1 MANFS
6 KLVITEK
13 GKELLNHKLSSEKTM
28 TYTKIALSSHE
39 YAQDELKGLEQLADI
54 RQIEAIRKT
63 AKENHDTVVVDAVF
77 DNNSLLEGYL
87 VKAAGLYAR
96 LEGQEEI
103 LFAIAVELSNASY
116 IPEHTETMT
125 AVQLKLRIKLEN
137 AENVN
142 IFADTAGAAT
152 IGDVLDVRTS
162 LEEHESNAG
171 VHVSADEKRE
181 WNESLDSAKEY
192 SNEIYQQATGYT
204 DQKIA
209 DLIGGAPETLDT
221 LKEVA
226 DAIEENEDVVSA
238 LNAAIGNKANQEELE
253 KLEKSVLEITPE
265 NIGALSTPTSL
276 KGSLDDC
283 KNPGF
288 YYAVGGNKITEKPQ
302 GVDAFGLLVTRE
314 GNINRGQLLM
324 SSQRNIGIYTRKWTE
339 ALGAWSDWV
348 QIFDSDWNV
357 TSATKATYDEN
368 GYRIT
373 GYLKHDG
380 DASDITVNFT
390 SADSEEP
397 SEWTDVALLK
407 NTNKFWG
414 IFNRISIMFRN
425 VRYLYKMLG
434 TTDISQVGNGTV
446 TGALSSLS
454 ANSLKCKVVSSPV
467 TGIAA
472 GSYKE
477 IQFDTGLSGDHTLMA
492 AVPVLNQH
500 SYLQTEAKLISAT
513 VYSVKFRFNNNG
525 NAAITSGALSAVL
538 LYT

>member
-1 MANFS
+1 MANFE
-6 KLVITEK
+6 IPE
-13 GKELLNHKLSSEKTM
+13 NP
-28 TYTKIALSSHE
+28 E
-39 YAQDELKGLEQLADI
+39 YIEQ
-54 RQIEAIRKT
+54 IRKFET
-63 AKENHDTVVVDAVF
+63 TDPAHADLFNAVIQALVNNDAFFREVVRQHEV
-77 DNNSLLEGYL
+77 
-87 VKAAGLYAR
+87 
-96 LEGQEEI
+96 EI
-103 LFAIAVELSNASY
+103 NECKNETSNAF
-116 IPEHTETMT
+116 EH
-125 AVQLKLRIKLEN
+125 
-137 AENVN
+137 
-142 IFADTAGAAT
+142 
-152 IGDVLDVRTS
+152 S
-162 LEEHESNAG
+162 
-171 VHVSADEKRE
+171 
-181 WNESLDSAKEY
+181 KEY

-204 DQKIA
+204 DQKVT

-238 LNAAIGNKANQEELE
+238 LNAAIGNKANQAELDAHARNGTIHITATE
-253 KLEKSVLEITPE
+253 RENWSLCGAEMDYLSKKTNIEYFYPDIENGLMNGNSGAESLTAAIKDATQKLSESVLGITPE
-265 NIGALSTPTSL
+265 HIGALSTPALL
-276 KGSLDDC
+276 KGSLDDY

-288 YYAVGGNKITEKPQ
+288 YYAVGGNKVTEKPQ

-324 SSQRNIGIYTRKWTE
+324 SSQRNIGIYARKWTE

-357 TSATKATYDEN
+357 TSATNATYDEN

-434 TTDISQVGNGTV
+434 TTDISHVGNGTV
-446 TGALSSLS
+446 TGAL
-454 ANSLKCKVVSSPV
+454 N
-467 TGIAA
+467 
-472 GSYKE
+472 E
-477 IQFDTGLSGDHTLMA
+477 
-492 AVPVLNQH
+492 LNARTN
-500 SYLQTEAKLISAT
+500 YPLVRISASIT
-513 VYSVKFRFNNNG
+513 DYVDSINEGFGFFIINTNAQTAGVPNANYTYTTGYYAKINNG
-525 NAAITSGALSAVL
+525 TSKIVIFSRGTNDSIVKTK
-538 LYT
+538 YTASEWTDWFSFA